1 MQKQLWGM
9 KELEDLT
16 PFEESENF
24 RHDLT
29 LVLSNLDPTESN
41 NKILFEKYK
50 VPSPFFVQNFNRH
63 TEKSG
68 QSKWRLWMRLISSST
83 TSNQHLR

>member
-50 VPSPFFVQNFNRH
+50 VPTPF
-63 TEKSG
+63 
-68 QSKWRLWMRLISSST
+68 L
-83 TSNQHLR
+83 